1 MTSERK
7 RRDADADPPRDPE
20 GCRGDFRARG
30 RAASGTDARP
40 ATPTPRPAPPAKST
54 DLLAKLARERYGK
67 FLTEEELP
75 LLDEDMAGL
84 ERRSAR
90 LRGYKLANSEEPAVD
105 FSARR
110 P

>member
-1 MTSERK
+1 MPT
-7 RRDADADPPRDPE
+7 RRAILK
-20 GCRGDFRARG
+20 
-30 RAASGTDARP
+30 AAGAISALATVPLPGEMP
-40 ATPTPRPAPPAKST
+40 TPTPTPTPAAPAAKPP

-90 LRGYKLANSEEPAVD
+90 LRAYKLENSEEPAVD
-105 FSARR
+105 FPAERR
-110 P
+110 

>member
-1 MTSERK
+1 M
-7 RRDADADPPRDPE
+7 
-20 GCRGDFRARG
+20 
-30 RAASGTDARP
+30 
-40 ATPTPRPAPPAKST
+40 
-54 DLLAKLARERYGK
+54 LARVRYGK

-90 LRGYKLANSEEPAVD
+90 LRAYKLANSEEPAVD

>member
-1 MTSERK
+1 MPT
-7 RRDADADPPRDPE
+7 RRAILK
-20 GCRGDFRARG
+20 
-30 RAASGTDARP
+30 AAGAISALATVPLP
-40 ATPTPRPAPPAKST
+40 AQTPTPTPAPPAPAAMPP

-90 LRGYKLANSEEPAVD
+90 LRAYKLANSEEPAVD

>member
-1 MTSERK
+1 MPT
-7 RRDADADPPRDPE
+7 RRSILKAAGAISALASVPLAAE
-20 GCRGDFRARG
+20 IRAPNP
-30 RAASGTDARP
+30 SP
-40 ATPTPRPAPPAKST
+40 TPTPAPARPP

-67 FLTEEELP
+67 FLTEDELP

-84 ERRSAR
+84 ERRSVR

-105 FSARR
+105 FLAVR